1 MKPLHKHRIYFV
13 GIGGIG
19 MSALAFYAKET
30 GHEVAGY
37 DKTETPLTQKLSAKE
52 IGVIY
57 EDDIALIDTKFLDPK
72 ETLVVFTPAVPDSL
86 NILSYFRRNGF
97 EILKRSEL
105 LGHLSAETKCLA
117 VGGTHGKTTTS
128 TLLAHLLKQSGM
140 KITAILGGISQ
151 NYKSNLILDGTD
163 ALVVEADEYDRSF
176 LRLHPFYAAVTST
189 DADHLDI
196 YETVD
201 ELQKAFQQFTAKT
214 IAGGKVFVHEDVSL
228 SGIRYGFRD
237 NSDYC
242 ITNLSI
248 REGVYQFEIQT
259 PDAVHTNFKSQL
271 PGKHNLLNTL
281 LAFAMAYEW
290 GVSVDKLR
298 MGIQS
303 FEGVERR
310 FSYQIKTAHQIYID
324 DYAHHPSEIAAV
336 REALESFYPDKAKTV
351 IFQPH
356 LFSRTRDFGDAFAR
370 ELALFDQVI
379 LLEIYPARENPIP
392 GIDAQWLL
400 DKIDHTHKKILTKES
415 LLQHIKK
422 ETTEVLITLGAG
434 DISTLV
440 EPIKHILLS

>member
-1 MKPLHKHRIYFV
+1 MKPLNKHHIYFI

-30 GHEVAGY
+30 GHKVAGY
-37 DKTETPLTQKLSAKE
+37 DKTETQLTQKLSAKG
-52 IGVIY
+52 ISVIY
-57 EDDIALIDTKFLDPK
+57 EDDIALVDAKFLDPK
-72 ETLVVFTPAVPDSL
+72 ETLVVFTPAIPESSNLL
-86 NILSYFRRNGF
+86 NYFKSEGF

-105 LGHLSAETKCLA
+105 LGQLSAETKCLA

-140 KITAILGGISQ
+140 KITAILGGISL
-151 NYKSNLILDGTD
+151 NYDTNLILDGTD

-196 YETVD
+196 YKTDD

-214 IAGGKVFVHEDVSL
+214 VAGGKVFVHEETSL
-228 SGIRYGFRD
+228 SGIRYGFGED
-237 NSDYC
+237 SDYQ
-242 ITNLSI
+242 IKNLSI
-248 REGVYQFEIQT
+248 EEGIYQFDIQT
-259 PDAVHTNFKSQL
+259 PDEIHTHFKSSL
-271 PGKHNLLNTL
+271 LGKHNLLNTL

-290 GVSVDKLR
+290 GVSADKLR
-298 MGIQS
+298 EDIQS
-303 FEGVERR
+303 FKGVERR
-310 FSYQIKTAHQIYID
+310 FAYHIKTAHQIYID

-336 REALESFYPDKAKTV
+336 REALESFYPNKAKTV

-356 LFSRTRDFGDAFAR
+356 LFSRTQDFGDAFAR
-370 ELALFDQVI
+370 ELAAFDQVI
-379 LLEIYPARENPIP
+379 LLEIYPAREHPIP

-400 DKIDHTHKKILTKES
+400 DKIDHTHKKILTKEA
-415 LLQHIKK
+415 LLQNIKK
-422 ETTEVLITLGAG
+422 DTTEVLITLGAG

-440 EPIKHILLS
+440 EPIKKKLT